1 VTDAGSTERILQSL
15 RERAKELNCLYEVE
29 EILGRLDVPED
40 EVFRAIVAAIPAGW
54 QYPSLCVVRIVVGG
68 TVYASDRFVETHWA
82 IGAELLEDQVAVGR
96 IDVCYTEGVAG
107 ADEGPFLKEE
117 VRLIGTIA
125 ERLGH
130 YLQHQRFKRIFSEL
144 AQAEH
149 GGSGLHAEEWRG
161 AVHLLRVT
169 DPELCLRIAR
179 RMVRHLCWAGVEGA
193 QCALE
198 QNSESGGDSLGAD
211 LASSPERK
219 RTPYE
224 GYYLT
229 DAPFELAA
237 QHLAGSDIL
246 ENIQRWMLEEK
257 ASLLTKVLDS
267 QRSSLLEV
275 AHALHRFCQRSQRD
289 AGLSQPDLNGLRV
302 SLIRR
307 FLTEDLEFI
316 KTTKEH
322 LRVED
327 FLELADN
334 MIYPA
339 GSHGRVGG
347 KSAGLFVAK
356 HILERSDILEAG
368 DLPLKFPKSWYVA
381 SDGITDFVEHNDLHE
396 WVLEQKYKQV
406 DQVREEYPMLVRLFK
421 NADFTPELIM
431 GLSMALDDFQGRPLI
446 VRSSSLGEDRTG
458 TSFSGK
464 YKSLFLANQGSK
476 RERLE
481 ALLDA
486 IAEVYASSFGPEP
499 IEYRR
504 DRGLLDF
511 FEEMGILLQEVVGVR
526 VGHYYLPAFAG
537 VAFSNNEFRWS
548 PRIERKDGLLRM
560 VPGLGTRAVDRLG
573 DDYPVLIA
581 PGRPNLRT
589 GVSVTERVRYSPRKI
604 DVIDLD
610 QNSFTT
616 VELAALLKEP
626 GFSYPALERVFS
638 KLHHGSLSR
647 VSPLL
652 VEPAE
657 DRLVATFDGLF
668 QDTDFTRQM
677 KRILDVL
684 QEKLGAPVD
693 LEFAC
698 DGTDLYLLQ
707 CRAQSY
713 AQDWA
718 PAVIPRGVSESDVV
732 FRARRFVSN
741 GVVPDITHIVYV
753 DARAY
758 GELQTSAE
766 LMAVAR
772 AVGKLNAALPKRRFI
787 LMGPGRWGSRGDSKL
802 GVSVAYSEISN
813 SAVLIEIARQ
823 KGGYVPDLSFGTH
836 FFQDLVESSIRYLP
850 LFPDEPGSTLNA
862 NFLLDAPNLLSTI
875 SPEYAYLAGVLRV
888 IDVREAADGRVLR
901 IFMNADEEEALG
913 LLVRV

>member
-1 VTDAGSTERILQSL
+1 MTDADPTERILQSL

-29 EILGRLDVPED
+29 EILGRLDAPED
-40 EVFRAIVAAIPAGW
+40 EVFQGIIAAIPAGW
-54 QYPSLCVVRIVVGG
+54 QYPSLCRVRIVVGD
-68 TVYASDRFVETHWA
+68 TAYASARFSETPWS
-82 IGAELLEDQVAVGR
+82 IGADLLEDEVAAGR
-96 IDVCYTEGVAG
+96 IDVFYAEGAPE

-117 VRLIGTIA
+117 VRLIDTIA
-125 ERLGH
+125 ERVGH
-130 YLQHQRFKRIFSEL
+130 YLQHQRFKRIFNELSEVKRD
-144 AQAEH
+144 AGGPRAED
-149 GGSGLHAEEWRG
+149 WRG
-161 AVHLLRVT
+161 AVHLLRAT
-169 DPELCLRIAR
+169 DSELCLRIAR
-179 RMVRHLCWAGVEGA
+179 RMVRHLCWEGVEGA

-198 QNSESGGDSLGAD
+198 QNSEGGGDSLGAD
-211 LASSPERK
+211 LASSPARK
-219 RTPYE
+219 GTPYE

-237 QHLAGSDIL
+237 QHLAAGEIL

-267 QRSSLLEV
+267 QQSSLLEV
-275 AHALHRFCQRSQRD
+275 TNALHRFCQRSQRD
-289 AGLSQPDLNGLRV
+289 AGLSQPVLNGVRV

-307 FLTEDLEFI
+307 FLTEELEFI
-316 KTTKEH
+316 KMTKEH

-327 FLELADN
+327 FLELAEN
-334 MIYPA
+334 MVYPA
-339 GSHGRVGG
+339 DSHGKVGG

-356 HILERSDILEAG
+356 HILERSDIFEPG
-368 DLPLKFPKSWYVA
+368 DMPLKFAKSWYVA
-381 SDGITDFVEHNDLHE
+381 SDGITDFVDHNDLHE

-421 NADFTPELIM
+421 NAVFTPELIM

-464 YKSLFLANQGSK
+464 YKSLFLTNQGSK

-511 FEEMGILLQEVVGVR
+511 FEEMGILLQEVVGVQ
-526 VGHYYLPAFAG
+526 VGRYYLPAFAG

-573 DDYPVLIA
+573 DDYPVLVA
-581 PGRPNLRT
+581 PSRPDLRT
-589 GVSVTERVRYSPRKI
+589 GVSVAERVRYSPRMI

-610 QNSFTT
+610 QDSFVT

-626 GFSYPALERVFS
+626 GFSYPALEKVFS
-638 KLHHGSLSR
+638 KLHHGSLNR

-652 VEPAE
+652 VDPAE
-657 DRLVATFDGLF
+657 DQLVATFDGLIH
-668 QDTDFTRQM
+668 DTNFTGQM
-677 KRILDVL
+677 KRILEVL

-693 LEFAC
+693 LEFAS
-698 DGTDLYLLQ
+698 DGSDLYLLQ
-707 CRAQSY
+707 CRAQSF

-718 PAVIPRGVSESDVV
+718 PAVIPRGVPETDVV
-732 FRARRFVSN
+732 FRAHRFVSN
-741 GVVPDITHIVYV
+741 GLVPDITHIVYV
-753 DARAY
+753 DPKA
-758 GELQTSAE
+758 
-766 LMAVAR
+766 MASWR
-772 AVGKLNAALPKRRFI
+772 HP
-787 LMGPGRWGSRGDSKL
+787 PS
-802 GVSVAYSEISN
+802 
-813 SAVLIEIARQ
+813 
-823 KGGYVPDLSFGTH
+823 
-836 FFQDLVESSIRYLP
+836 
-850 LFPDEPGSTLNA
+850 
-862 NFLLDAPNLLSTI
+862 
-875 SPEYAYLAGVLRV
+875 
-888 IDVREAADGRVLR
+888 
-901 IFMNADEEEALG
+901 
-913 LLVRV
+913 